1 MILVSRTNDM
11 VIPKKFF
18 HDRVVLLLLTVLAV
32 LLTAGVSLVLLK
44 FDLSKNPTTIVA
56 FRPNVIGNNYVSGRP
71 IDIYSL
77 AFFMALTSAG
87 AALLSAHVY
96 EVRRY
101 LSIFILGTSVL
112 LLVLSV
118 IVANSLISLQ

>member
-1 MILVSRTNDM
+1 MQ
-11 VIPKKFF
+11 IPKKFF
-18 HDRVVLLLLTVLAV
+18 RDRLVLLLLTVLAA
-32 LLTAGVSLVLLK
+32 LMAAGVSLVLLK
-44 FDLSKNPTTIVA
+44 FDISKNPITIVA
-56 FRPNVIGNNYVSGRP
+56 FRPNIIGNNYVSGRP

-77 AFFMALTSAG
+77 ALFMVLTSVG

-101 LSIFILGTSVL
+101 LSVFILASSVL

-118 IVANSLISLQ
+118 IVANSLIALH